1 MSHPVSEKS
10 ALVVSA
16 HSADF
21 VWRAGGAIA
30 LHALQGYQVHVV
42 CLSFGE
48 RGESA
53 KLWRKGNMTEE
64 AVKQV
69 RREEAQAAAEILGAS
84 VEFFDIG
91 DYPLR
96 ADKETLFRLADVYRR
111 IQPHFVLTHS
121 LQDPY
126 NYDHPL
132 APTWLRRLGL
142 SLRQKAIAPARKLSL
157 LPRFTV
163 SNRTSRSSATGS
175 LMCCWTSPLSGRK
188 SIRPFSVC
196 RARSICG
203 STTPAWRCSAEC
215 RPNATSASR
224 PRAIS
229 FTVKLP
235 EHLPPRNGEPGMK
248 LLNKKGLVIRHLPR
262 HDEAVLRRCEAAGVA
277 TLHEAW
283 ARQGLDGPAIRPIQQ
298 GVSRAGNAVTVLV
311 TPGDNW
317 MFHVAV
323 EQCRAG
329 DILVVAPTSP
339 CGDGFF
345 GDLLATSLQS
355 RGVVGLVGDIGIRDS
370 QTLREMG
377 FAVWSRQV
385 YAQGT
390 VKESLGSVN
399 VPVICAG
406 QLVQPGDVVVAD
418 DDGVVVLPHAQV
430 RDVLDKA
437 EARMSNELAKRE
449 RMRHGELGLDIYAM
463 RQRLAEKGL
472 RYYDSADEVE
482 E

>member
-121 LQDPY
+121 LHDPY

-132 APTWLRRLGL
+132 ASHLAQEARIIA
-142 SLRQKAIAPARKLSL
+142 RQKAIAPARKLSL
-157 LPRFTV
+157 LPGLLFRTAPAGAVQLETRCVAGHHRCLGEKV
-163 SNRTSRSSATGS
+163 SGHSVHAGS
-175 LMCCWTSPLSGRK
+175 GA
-188 SIRPFSVC
+188 SVGILHP
-196 RARSICG
+196 RGAAARVQ
-203 STTPAWRCSAEC
+203 A
-215 RPNATSASR
+215 NAISASR

-229 FTVKLP
+229 FTAKP
-235 EHLPPRNGEPGMK
+235 
-248 LLNKKGLVIRHLPR
+248 
-262 HDEAVLRRCEAAGVA
+262 
-277 TLHEAW
+277 
-283 ARQGLDGPAIRPIQQ
+283 
-298 GVSRAGNAVTVLV
+298 SRAS
-311 TPGDNW
+311 
-317 MFHVAV
+317 
-323 EQCRAG
+323 
-329 DILVVAPTSP
+329 SP
-339 CGDGFF
+339 
-345 GDLLATSLQS
+345 A
-355 RGVVGLVGDIGIRDS
+355 
-370 QTLREMG
+370 
-377 FAVWSRQV
+377 
-385 YAQGT
+385 
-390 VKESLGSVN
+390 
-399 VPVICAG
+399 
-406 QLVQPGDVVVAD
+406 
-418 DDGVVVLPHAQV
+418 
-430 RDVLDKA
+430 
-437 EARMSNELAKRE
+437 
-449 RMRHGELGLDIYAM
+449 
-463 RQRLAEKGL
+463 
-472 RYYDSADEVE
+472 
-482 E
+482 